1 MGIGFLNS
9 ALIISSILLLEKMLR
24 NHFKV
29 AWRNLLK
36 NGLFSTLNLLG
47 LAVGVAIFLYLFL
60 YAREELSF
68 DKYNQNAED
77 IYRVGLTATFDGES
91 NEWAAVPNNIG
102 PDMKAEIPEIK
113 AYARLLYHNFGK
125 TGFVSSGQDKFAERK
140 VYWSDPGLFDI
151 FDLPLVY
158 GNPKTALDGPN
169 KIMLSQSTAR
179 KYFGD
184 TDPVGKIL
192 NVDHDYDV
200 TVSAVYEDF
209 PKNSTLDPDLI
220 GSFSTVKWANEGQNW
235 SNASYET
242 YFLLAPHAS
251 MKRVEG
257 KINQVL
263 DKNVEK
269 DNQWFRFWLQ
279 PLADVHL
286 HSTNISSSS
295 TTRIGDMQQV
305 NILIFLALGIL
316 LIACIN
322 YMNLAT
328 AQSQKRRKEVGI
340 NKVVGA
346 TQGTLVMRFY
356 VEAFIMVTAAVLVG
370 FALLFGLLPLFN
382 SIAEKEITFGTLF
395 SVPVL
400 ASIGTAIVVLSL
412 MAGSYPALMLS
423 SFSPLSLFNRGE
435 RSSLSTTLIRKGLV
449 VVQFTASIV
458 LMIATFVFYRQLQF
472 VQENDLGYNASQVVA
487 ISTQGA
493 ENTEQINSLLADY
506 KGLNFVAAAARAQS
520 YPGAGGSGRTL
531 SKDGSSDDGISLQ
544 TNHATPEI
552 LETLGIKLLA
562 GATISERKSDKD
574 TTVQVILNKI
584 AVNFLG
590 LTPEEAIG
598 KIAYNVYGR
607 DRAIIVGV
615 MQDFHFDTFHKPI
628 GAYAFV
634 SNSGEGRGN
643 LLVRFNGGN
652 LSDNMATLER
662 DFKKLVPG
670 SAFDFKFLDDVVA
683 KLYASEQRTAR
694 LVLFF
699 SITAILIACLGLF
712 GLAAFTAE
720 QRTKEIGVRKVLG
733 ASVVSITALLS
744 KDFLKLVLVALL
756 IAAPL
761 AWYFLDGWLQSYA
774 YHIAMPWWIFAA
786 AGLAA
791 MLVAFLTVSYQSVKA
806 AVVNPVKSLRSE

>member
-1 MGIGFLNS
+1 
-9 ALIISSILLLEKMLR
+9 MLK
-24 NHFKV
+24 NHLKL

-47 LAVGVAIFLYLFL
+47 LSVGVAIFLYLFL
-60 YAREELSF
+60 YSKEELSF
-68 DKYNQNAED
+68 DKYHQHAKD
-77 IYRVGLTATFDGES
+77 IYRVGLTATFGGES
-91 NEWAAVPNNIG
+91 NEWASVPNNIG
-102 PDMKAEIPEIK
+102 PDMAAEIPEIK
-113 AYARLLYHNFGK
+113 SYARLLYHNFGK

-140 VYWSDPGLFDI
+140 VYWSDPGLFAI

-169 KIMLSQSTAR
+169 KIMLSQSTAT
-179 KYFGD
+179 KYFGNA
-184 TDPVGKIL
+184 DPVGKVL
-192 NVDHDYDV
+192 NVDHDYDL
-200 TVSAVYEDF
+200 TVSAVYHDF
-209 PKNSTLDPDLI
+209 PQNSTLDPDLI

-242 YFLLAPHAS
+242 YFLLEPNAS
-251 MKRVEG
+251 MRKVEG

-269 DNQWFRFWLQ
+269 DDQWFRFWLQ

-286 HSTNISSSS
+286 YSTNISNSS
-295 TTRIGDMQQV
+295 TTRIGDIQQV
-305 NILIFLALGIL
+305 NILIALALGIL

-346 TQGTLVMRFY
+346 TQGTLVARFY

-382 SIAEKEITFGTLF
+382 SIAEKEIVFGSLL
-395 SVPVL
+395 SAPVL
-400 ASIGTAIVVLSL
+400 ASIGVAIVVLSL
-412 MAGSYPALMLS
+412 VAGSYPALMLS
-423 SFSPLSLFNRGE
+423 SFSPLSLFGRGAQN
-435 RSSLSTTLIRKGLV
+435 SLSAAWVRQGLV
-449 VVQFTASIV
+449 IVQFTASII

-472 VQENDLGYNASQVVA
+472 VQENNLGYNAEQVVA

-493 ENTEQINSLLADY
+493 ESVEQINSLLNTY
-506 KGLNFVAAAARAQS
+506 EGMSFVSSVARAQS
-520 YPGAGGSGRTL
+520 YPGTTTSGRTL
-531 SKDGSSDDGISLQ
+531 SKDGSSEEGIALL
-544 TNHATPEI
+544 TNRTTPEI

-562 GATISERKSDKD
+562 GTTVPERKSDED
-574 TTVQVILNKI
+574 TIVQIVLNKT
-584 AVNFLG
+584 AVDFLG

-598 KIAYNVYGR
+598 KTAYNAFGR
-607 DRAIIVGV
+607 DHAIIVGV
-615 MQDFHFDTFHKPI
+615 MQDFHFDTFYKPI
-628 GAYAFV
+628 GAYAFH
-634 SNSGEGRGN
+634 NDTGEGRNN
-643 LLVRFNGGN
+643 LLVRMKGGK
-652 LSDNMATLER
+652 LTDNMAALESN
-662 DFKKLVPG
+662 FKKSIPD

-683 KLYASEQRTAR
+683 KLYATEQRTAR

-699 SITAILIACLGLF
+699 SIAAILIACLGLF

-733 ASVVSITALLS
+733 ASVVNITTLLS
-744 KDFLKLVLVALL
+744 KDFLKLVLVALV
-756 IAAPL
+756 IAAPV
-761 AWYFLDGWLQSYA
+761 AWYFLDGWLQTYA
-774 YHIAMPWWIFAA
+774 YHIEMPWWIFGV
-786 AGLAA
+786 AGLLAIL
-791 MLVAFLTVSYQSVKA
+791 MAFLTVSYQSIKA

>member
-1 MGIGFLNS
+1 
-9 ALIISSILLLEKMLR
+9 MLQS
-24 NHFKV
+24 HFKI

-47 LAVGVAIFLYLFL
+47 LSVGVAIFLYLFL
-60 YAREELSF
+60 YSKEELSF
-68 DKYNQNAED
+68 DKYNQHAED
-77 IYRVGLTATFDGES
+77 IYRVGLTATFGGES
-91 NEWAAVPNNIG
+91 NEWASVPNNIG
-102 PDMKAEIPEIK
+102 PDMAQEIPEIRS
-113 AYARLLYHNFGK
+113 YARLLYHNFGK

-151 FDLPLVY
+151 FDLPLVH

-169 KIMLSQSTAR
+169 KIMLSQSTAI

-184 TDPVGKIL
+184 ADPVGKII

-200 TVSAVYEDF
+200 TVSAVYQDF
-209 PKNSTLDPDLI
+209 PQNSTLDPDLI
-220 GSFSTVKWANEGQNW
+220 GSFSTIGWANKGQNW

-242 YFLLAPHAS
+242 YFLLEPNAS
-251 MKRVEG
+251 MKKVEG

-263 DKNVEK
+263 DANVDK

-286 HSTNISSSS
+286 YSTQISNSS
-295 TTRIGDMQQV
+295 TTRIGDVQQV
-305 NILIFLALGIL
+305 NILIALALGIL

-346 TQGTLVMRFY
+346 TQGTLVARFY
-356 VEAFIMVTAAVLVG
+356 IEAFIMVTAAVLVG
-370 FALLFGLLPLFN
+370 FVVLFGLLPLFN
-382 SIAEKEITFGTLF
+382 SIAEKEIAFGSLF

-400 ASIGTAIVVLSL
+400 ASIGAAIVILSL
-412 MAGSYPALMLS
+412 VAGSYPALMLS
-423 SFSPLSLFNRGE
+423 SFSPLSLFGRGAQN
-435 RSSLSTTLIRKGLV
+435 SLSGAWVRKGLV
-449 VVQFTASIV
+449 VAQFAASII
-458 LMIATFVFYRQLQF
+458 LMIATFVFYRQLQY
-472 VQENDLGYNASQVVA
+472 VQENNLGYNAEQVVA

-493 ENTEQINSLLADY
+493 ESVEQINSLLNTY
-506 KGLNFVAAAARAQS
+506 KGMSFVSSVARAQS
-520 YPGAGGSGRTL
+520 YPGAGTSGRTI
-531 SKDGSSDDGISLQ
+531 SKDGTGAEGIAMA
-544 TNHATPEI
+544 TNRATPEV

-562 GATISERKSDKD
+562 GTTVPERTSDED
-574 TTVQVILNKI
+574 TTVQLVVNKT
-584 AVNFLG
+584 AVDFLE
-590 LTPEEAIG
+590 LTPETAIG
-598 KIAYNVYGR
+598 KIAYNAFGY
-607 DRAIIVGV
+607 DRATIVGV

-628 GAYAFV
+628 GAYAFHNQA
-634 SNSGEGRGN
+634 SEGRNN
-643 LLVRFNGGN
+643 LLVRMKGGK
-652 LSDNMATLER
+652 LSDNMATLESS
-662 DFKKLVPG
+662 FKKSIPD
-670 SAFDFKFLDDVVA
+670 SAFDFKFLEDVVA
-683 KLYASEQRTAR
+683 KLYATEQRTAR

-733 ASVVSITALLS
+733 ASVASITTLLS
-744 KDFLKLVLVALL
+744 KDFLKLVVVALV
-756 IAAPL
+756 IAAPV

-774 YHIAMPWWIFAA
+774 YHIEMPYWIFGV
-786 AGLAA
+786 AGLLAI
-791 MLVAFLTVSYQSVKA
+791 LVAFLTVSYQSIKA

>member
-1 MGIGFLNS
+1 
-9 ALIISSILLLEKMLR
+9 MLK
-24 NHFKV
+24 NHFKI

-47 LAVGVAIFLYLFL
+47 LSVGVAIFLYLFL
-60 YAREELSF
+60 YSKEELSF
-68 DKYNQNAED
+68 DKYNQHAED
-77 IYRVGLTATFDGES
+77 IYRVGLTATFGGES
-91 NEWAAVPNNIG
+91 DEWASVPNNIG
-102 PDMKAEIPEIK
+102 PDMAAEIPEIK

-184 TDPVGKIL
+184 ADPIGKLL
-192 NVDHDYDV
+192 NVDHDYDM
-200 TVSAVYEDF
+200 TVSAVYQDF
-209 PKNSTLDPDLI
+209 PQNSTLDPDLI
-220 GSFSTVKWANEGQNW
+220 GSFSTVAWANRESQSW
-235 SNASYET
+235 SNASFET
-242 YFLLAPHAS
+242 YFLLMPNAL
-251 MKRVEG
+251 MKKVEE

-269 DNQWFRFWLQ
+269 DDQWFRFWLQ

-286 HSTNISSSS
+286 HSTSISKSS
-295 TTRIGDMQQV
+295 TTRTGDIQQV
-305 NILIFLALGIL
+305 NILIALALGIL

-346 TQGTLVMRFY
+346 TQGTLVARFY
-356 VEAFIMVTAAVLVG
+356 IEAFIMVVAAVLVG
-370 FALLFGLLPLFN
+370 FAVLFGLLPVFN
-382 SIAEKEITFGTLF
+382 SIADKEIAFGALL

-400 ASIGTAIVVLSL
+400 TSIGAAIVVLSL
-412 MAGSYPALMLS
+412 VAGSYPALMLS
-423 SFSPLSLFNRGE
+423 SFSPLSLFGRGAQN
-435 RSSLSTTLIRKGLV
+435 SLSAVWVRKGLV
-449 VVQFTASIV
+449 VVQFAASII

-472 VQENDLGYNASQVVA
+472 VQENDLGYNADQVIA

-493 ENTEQINSLLADY
+493 ENPEQINSLMANY
-506 KGLNFVAAAARAQS
+506 KALNFVADVARAQT
-520 YPGAGGSGRTL
+520 YPGAGASGRYL
-531 SKDGSSDDGISLQ
+531 SKNGMTEEGISIQ
-544 TNHATPEI
+544 TNRATPEI
-552 LETLGIKLLA
+552 IETLGIKLLA
-562 GATISERKSDKD
+562 GTTIPEKTSEED
-574 TTVQVILNKI
+574 TTVQLVLNKT
-584 AVNFLG
+584 AVDFLG
-590 LTPEEAIG
+590 LTPEQAIG
-598 KIAYNVYGR
+598 KTAYNVFGHN
-607 DRAIIVGV
+607 RATIVGV

-628 GAYAFV
+628 GAYAFH
-634 SNSGEGRGN
+634 NSPTEGRNN
-643 LLVRFNGGN
+643 LLVRMKGGK
-652 LSDNMATLER
+652 LSDNMATLEGS
-662 DFKKLVPG
+662 FKKSVPDA
-670 SAFDFKFLDDVVA
+670 AFDFKFLDDVVA
-683 KLYASEQRTAR
+683 KLYATEQRTAR

-733 ASVVSITALLS
+733 ASVASITALLS
-744 KDFLKLVLVALL
+744 KDFLKMVLVALV
-756 IAAPL
+756 IAAPV

-774 YHIAMPWWIFAA
+774 YHIDMPWWIFGV
-786 AGLAA
+786 AGLLAII
-791 MLVAFLTVSYQSVKA
+791 VAFLTVSYQSIKA